1 MPRFLLNL
9 RALDSLEL
17 GTATTSRFNSVP
29 WPLLHTEDAGLPY
42 FDRAAVIAN
51 GNWYYAS
58 AFESMGAKLCFRYC
72 LVNIGPR
79 YK

>member
-1 MPRFLLNL
+1 MN
-9 RALDSLEL
+9 SEL
-17 GTATTSRFNSVP
+17 QMANDQVMVN
-29 WPLLHTEDAGLPY
+29 TEDAGLPY

-58 AFESMGAKLCFRYC
+58 ALESMGAKLSFRYC
-72 LVNIGPR
+72 LVNIGPS